1 LNLVVFSPLIKQKK
15 LPPLIIG
22 ILALGYLLA
31 VILPLLTHVKISA
44 DPANT
49 PLVHLSSDTE
59 TAPKQQDATQITTW
73 HLFGLPPDQSATA
86 SGEPIATELE
96 LVLQGVFFLAQHP
109 KMAHAIIES
118 ADQIQKT
125 YKINDELP
133 GGAILQAIE
142 RNKIIL
148 LRDNQQ
154 EYLELATEKAES
166 AELDSLPDASAE

>member
-1 LNLVVFSPLIKQKK
+1 
-15 LPPLIIG
+15 
-22 ILALGYLLA
+22 
-31 VILPLLTHVKISA
+31 
-44 DPANT
+44 
-49 PLVHLSSDTE
+49 
-59 TAPKQQDATQITTW
+59 
-73 HLFGLPPDQSATA
+73 
-86 SGEPIATELE
+86 
-96 LVLQGVFFLAQHP
+96 VLQGVFFLAQHP